1 MNEEEKKARA
11 FLRFYVSDIKDE
23 YFDRDYHID
32 KKFAETILK
41 LIEKQQKELEELK
54 TITREYESYK
64 LGEGNKIM
72 IASKEWFNNGYFEE
86 NFINKDKIEGLI
98 QEIESYAYT
107 SLEEK
112 EKQDYA
118 IYELKRLLGGE

>member
-1 MNEEEKKARA
+1 MSEEKEAIEYLKEICNDYIRFFGEEDAKKCVDYKRSKA
-11 FLRFYVSDIKDE
+11 L
-23 YFDRDYHID
+23 ID
-32 KKFAETILK
+32 
-41 LIEKQQKELEELK
+41 LIEKQQKELEDLK

-86 NFINKDKIEGLI
+86 NFINKDKIKGLI

-112 EKQDYA
+112 EKQDYS
-118 IYELKRLLGGE
+118 IYELKRLLGG